1 MITKAKLILVT
12 TALFIGSFAIAQEGQ
27 KPKVEKEEEIII
39 KKSGDKVE
47 KMTIVVDGDNVTI
60 NGKPVDEY
68 ENNNVIIMK
77 KRGNMG
83 GHGSMSGMGGRS
95 PMIRKFHRNMD
106 DSDMLTDDIRGS
118 NKAMLGVMSDKS
130 ADGAKITEV
139 TKESGA
145 EKAGLKKD
153 DVITKVGATKITGPE
168 DLAEAIRSYKPKDKV
183 DITYKRNNKESKTSA
198 TLGESKVRSFA
209 FNFNND
215 DFNFEMPEMPE
226 MPEIGEMPGMDR
238 LEMMMNKR
246 PKIGLQI
253 QDVEDG
259 KGVNVKDVDE
269 NSPASKAG
277 LIVGD
282 VITQVNGKDLEGVDE
297 LRKAMKELKEGETIK
312 LGYKRNGTLQSAD
325 VKIPKK
331 LKTAD
336 L

>member
-12 TALFIGSFAIAQEGQ
+12 TALFIGSFIIAQEGQ

-47 KMTIVVDGDNVTI
+47 KMTIIVDGDNVTI
-60 NGKPVDEY
+60 NGKPVDDY
-68 ENNNVIIMK
+68 ENKNIIIMK

-83 GHGSMSGMGGRS
+83 GHGSMSGMGDRN
-95 PMIRKFHRNMD
+95 PMIRKFHHNMPD
-106 DSDMLTDDIRGS
+106 GEMLTDDIRGS

-130 ADGAKITEV
+130 TDGAKITEV
-139 TKESGA
+139 TKESSA
-145 EKAGLKKD
+145 EKAGLKKN

-168 DLAEAIRSYKPKDKV
+168 DLAETIRSYKPKDKV

-215 DFNFEMPEMPE
+215 DFNFEMPEIGKMPE
-226 MPEIGEMPGMDR
+226 MDR
-238 LEMMMNKR
+238 LEMLMNRR

-253 QDVEDG
+253 QDVEEG

-277 LIVGD
+277 LLVGD

-297 LRKAMKELKEGETIK
+297 LRKVMKELKEGETIK
-312 LGYKRNGTLQSAD
+312 LGYKRNGTLQTAD

>member
-12 TALFIGSFAIAQEGQ
+12 TALFIGAFSIAQEGK
-27 KPKVEKEEEIII
+27 KPKIEKEEEIII
-39 KKSGDKVE
+39 KKSGDNVE

-83 GHGSMSGMGGRS
+83 SRGSISGRS
-95 PMIRKFHRNMD
+95 PMIRKFHRNMPGGE
-106 DSDMLTDDIRGS
+106 MLTDDIKGS
-118 NKAMLGVMSDKS
+118 NKPILGVMSEKS
-130 ADGAKITEV
+130 AEGAKIVEV
-139 TKESGA
+139 TNESGA
-145 EKAGLKKD
+145 EKAGLQKD
-153 DVITKVGATKITGPE
+153 DVITKVGTTKITGPE
-168 DLAEAIRSYKPKDKV
+168 DLAETIKSYKPNEKV
-183 DITYKRNNKESKTSA
+183 DITYKRNNKEEKTSA
-198 TLGESKVRSFA
+198 TLGKSKVRSFA

-215 DFNFEMPEMPE
+215 DFNFEIPEMNEMPE
-226 MPEIGEMPGMDR
+226 MGEMPEMDR
-238 LEMMMNKR
+238 LQMLLNRR

-253 QDVEDG
+253 QDVEEG
-259 KGVNVKDVDE
+259 KGVNVKEVDE

-277 LIVGD
+277 LKKGD

-297 LRKAMKELKEGETIK
+297 LRKTMKDLKEGDTIK
-312 LGYKRNGTLQSAD
+312 LGYKRNGTLQSAE